1 MNEPHVSHKPFGKK
15 AQENKKK
22 KKNLGLDRIKQFHGN
37 LSKSV
42 INNSKVLPKL
52 DNSTTTFPEQLV

>member
-15 AQENKKK
+15 AQEKK
-22 KKNLGLDRIKQFHGN
+22 KKNLGLDRSKQFHGN

-52 DNSTTTFPEQLV
+52 DNSTTTFPVQLV